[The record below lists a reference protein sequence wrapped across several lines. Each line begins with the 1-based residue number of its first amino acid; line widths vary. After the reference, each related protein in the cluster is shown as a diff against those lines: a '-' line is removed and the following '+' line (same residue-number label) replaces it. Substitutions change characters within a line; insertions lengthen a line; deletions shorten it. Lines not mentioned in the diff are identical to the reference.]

1 MINTLPQ
8 GLILFERNAAKIRDL
23 SAVQAEHF
31 NLVSPGRVKDI
42 GFFLFVHDPK
52 SDDAIDIASLRGFE
66 KAVNANRL
74 GSSR

>member
-31 NLVSPGRVKDI
+31 NLVRPGRVKDI
-42 GFFLFVHDPK
+42 GVFLFGENENPELADPVQT
-52 SDDAIDIASLRGFE
+52 SRDDIVAYAGR
-66 KAVNANRL
+66 
-74 GSSR
+74 